1 MGKPGSWGK
10 AVPTW
15 KQTPG
20 KEFGFQ
26 TNPGL
31 TPTKQSRLLPPD
43 LFLSNYKLPVL
54 SWWEYFPRIF
64 FQSLWKWLL
73 LSVADTN
80 FKTHEFG
87 TSLVVQWLRICLA
100 MQGMGVWALVE
111 ELRSHMPVQQLSPGT
126 ATPEACTL
134 QSPSAA
140 TRESR
145 HYDERSFM
153 TQQRAH
159 ALQLTP
165 T

>member
-1 MGKPGSWGK
+1 M
-10 AVPTW
+10 PTW

-31 TPTKQSRLLPPD
+31 TPTKQSRLLPFD
-43 LFLSNYKLPVL
+43 LFLPNYKLPVL
-54 SWWEYFPRIF
+54 SWWEYSPRIF

-80 FKTHEFG
+80 FKTHESG
-87 TSLVVQWLRICLA
+87 TSLVVQWLRICLV
-100 MQGMGVWALVE
+100 MQGIGVRALVE
-111 ELRSHMPVQQLSPGT
+111 ELRSHMPVEQLSPGA

-134 QSPSAA
+134 QSPSAT
-140 TRESR
+140 TREPM
-145 HYDERSFM
+145 HYNRRSFM

-159 ALQLTP
+159 ALQLRP
-165 T
+165 PESNK